1 MPGFY
6 PGPDFFTEVHHV
18 DVNIRTRNFN
28 LSDSQETQIR
38 KRLERLPRHLENLEQ
53 GEILLSMEP
62 THYNSNRFQFVAQIT
77 LTTRNKSVIRSEVT
91 NAELLTAVDEA
102 TSHLSRQIERYKGRF
117 YQKKKGKQG
126 IGHSSAELVTDHTIP
141 NKTGP
146 SPVSTITGPLDM
158 LQTTN
163 FTTGP
168 LGEDD
173 IGDIVRV
180 KKFEVMPMLPEEAI
194 EQMELLGHSFYVF
207 HNSDE
212 NVLNVLYRRTDGN
225 YGLLQP
231 EHS

>member
-1 MPGFY
+1 M
-6 PGPDFFTEVHHV
+6 

-28 LSDSQETQIR
+28 LSDAQESQIR
-38 KRLERLPRHLENLEQ
+38 KRVERLPRHLDNLEQ

-62 THYNSNRFQFVAQIT
+62 THFNSNRLQYVAQIT

-102 TSHLSRQIERYKGRF
+102 TSHLSRQIERFKGRF

-126 IGHSSAELVTDHTIP
+126 VGHSSAEVVTEHTIP

-146 SPVSTITGPLDM
+146 APASALTEPLDM
-158 LQTTN
+158 MQTAA
-163 FTTGP
+163 FGTGA

-173 IGDIVRV
+173 IGDIVRI
-180 KKFEVMPMLPEEAI
+180 KKFEVKPMHPEEAI

-207 HNSDE
+207 YNSDD
-212 NVLNVLYRRTDGN
+212 NILNVLYRRTDGN

>member
-1 MPGFY
+1 M
-6 PGPDFFTEVHHV
+6 

-28 LSDSQETQIR
+28 LSDAQESQIR
-38 KRLERLPRHLENLEQ
+38 KRVERLPRHLENLEQ

-102 TSHLSRQIERYKGRF
+102 TSHLSRQIERFKGRF

-126 IGHSSAELVTDHTIP
+126 VGHSSADVVTEHTIP
-141 NKTGP
+141 SKTGP
-146 SPVSTITGPLDM
+146 APASALTEPLDM
-158 LQTTN
+158 MQTAA
-163 FTTGP
+163 FSTGA

-173 IGDIVRV
+173 IGDIVRI
-180 KKFEVMPMLPEEAI
+180 KKFEVKPMHPEEAI

-207 HNSDE
+207 YNSDD
-212 NVLNVLYRRTDGN
+212 NILNVLYRRTDGN

-231 EHS
+231 EFN